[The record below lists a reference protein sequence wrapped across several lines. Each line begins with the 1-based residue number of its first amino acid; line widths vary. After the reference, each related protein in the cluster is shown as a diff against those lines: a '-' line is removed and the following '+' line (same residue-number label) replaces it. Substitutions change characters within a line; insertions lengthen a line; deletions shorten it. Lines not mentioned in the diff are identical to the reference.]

1 MTDKNFKRREK
12 IDDQEEMKETL
23 AELASGKLKRVPMAA
38 REREDLQRAAAESLK
53 KANRINI
60 RISPQDLER
69 IKKKAFAAGI
79 PYQTLIGAI
88 LHQYASDR
96 ISASI

>member
-1 MTDKNFKRREK
+1 MTVKNMKRRDK
-12 IDDQEEMKETL
+12 MDDREEMQETL
-23 AELASGKLKRVPMAA
+23 AELASGKLKRITMSA
-38 REREDLQRAAAESLK
+38 REREELQRMATESLK

-60 RISPQDLER
+60 RITPQDLER
-69 IKKKAFAAGI
+69 IKKKAAAAGI

>member
-1 MTDKNFKRREK
+1 MANKNIKRNK
-12 IDDQEEMKETL
+12 KLDDRKEMRETL
-23 AELASGKLKRVPMAA
+23 AELKSGTLKRIPMPEN
-38 REREDLQRAAAESLK
+38 ERKELRQAAAEAI
-53 KANRINI
+53 KASRINI

-69 IKKKAFAAGI
+69 IKKKAAAAGI

>member
-1 MTDKNFKRREK
+1 M
-12 IDDQEEMKETL
+12 DDQKEMKETL
-23 AELASGKLKRVPMAA
+23 AELTSGKLKRIPMAA
-38 REREDLQRAAAESLK
+38 GERAELQQAAAEFIK

-69 IKKKAFAAGI
+69 IKKKAAAAGI

-96 ISASI
+96 IAASI

>member
-1 MTDKNFKRREK
+1 MTNKNIKPKEK
-12 IDDQEEMKETL
+12 MDDREEMKETL
-23 AELASGKLKRVPMAA
+23 AELTSGKLKRIPMAA
-38 REREDLQRAAAESLK
+38 REREELQQAAAEFIK

-69 IKKKAFAAGI
+69 IKKKAAAAGI

>member
-1 MTDKNFKRREK
+1 VTDKNFKRREK

-23 AELASGKLKRVPMAA
+23 AGLVSGKLKRVPMAA

-69 IKKKAFAAGI
+69 IKKKASAAGI